1 MRRLLL
7 LIFSICFLQSFLS
20 AQSIYSIQ
28 QDASREFR
36 INGSRKA
43 SKYTNQVIKQL
54 ALAHLKT
61 PENTSFR
68 FLYNYGASVNYRH
81 DNLLGVSVAFTPE
94 TATGDVDVQ
103 DFNIRDLLIPGWCN
117 LRISVVHPVRGEVF
131 SSLHEKVDLRL
142 LIAGAELAAF
152 PDSLWTAGSRL
163 GVEFT
168 DFDFDE
174 QGYKTVEKELFA
186 IRDYNA
192 AASLA
197 DTLETLIRK
206 KRIRQT
212 SAEEAF
218 LTYSL
223 LSRGVI
229 LLRQARNQSTL
240 IVPGDD
246 PAKLLTKY
254 PVVRFRFRELT
265 GFYHQEGIAVPL
277 SGDTYLNLSEAYG
290 RGVQQA
296 LQLSQRVDYYSS
308 PFYYRLFSNSIT
320 AAAIAG
326 AGSEIDRFAREHRL
340 RQADFRLLS
349 RRILDSYANEI
360 EKLSDEG
367 RFAEAADLSAAAVRF
382 AAANPVI
389 PVEERLKSMMTQA
402 RKGLISSYIRIVQ
415 KALDNNLSVLADKY
429 LSEAQLYAEKYGLN
443 AGDSAGFAGLYTVLS
458 GKNIK
463 AGNEFLLTGNFQA
476 ALPEFEKAVAASE
489 LYHLSELAV
498 RAEEGR
504 QKAVKGIYQQ
514 HYSKAVALLKAGY
527 AAQAKQK
534 LDEAGLFASGYPAFQ
549 PDPVSADSLYARIA
563 LVSYQGL
570 LKSSDEL
577 SRAGQYAAA
586 TDKLLE
592 AELLQRRYPSIFSN
606 QFDSLV
612 SNAGF
617 RTINNLLTEA
627 KSKLWSGEAEP
638 ALSKS
643 AEAMEL
649 AKILGLAGN
658 QEIKR
663 QYASVM
669 AIADETLCNQE
680 KGELTSLLHSAE
692 DHFVHN
698 RFEEAGAIVLKAREL
713 IYARSGCG
721 LNTAELNLLTE
732 KYKHPLRWHE
742 TVKSAG
748 TMIEAGDFIRG
759 IEALQQA
766 GALFTYYRLDTLGL
780 LNTGLFD
787 LAMGSDYLPF
797 IKHATGYYTTRGD
810 LDKALALLDKMR
822 ISGATAA
829 ETAGFQESLA
839 RELASRDLADTDLLN
854 LKTMLKVYTSGNKWY
869 RKFAEV
875 YSYHVENR

>member
-1 MRRLLL
+1 MRRMLL
-7 LIFSICFLQSFLS
+7 LIFAFCLSQSLLK
-20 AQSIYSIQ
+20 AQSIYSFQ
-28 QDASREFR
+28 QDASWEFR

-43 SKYTNQVIKQL
+43 SKYTNQIIKQL

-61 PENTSFR
+61 PEHTSFR
-68 FLYNYGASVNYRH
+68 FLYNFGASVNYRQ

-94 TATGDVDVQ
+94 TAAGDVDVQ

-131 SSLHEKVDLRL
+131 TSLVDKVDLRL
-142 LIAGAELAAF
+142 LIAGSEMAAF

-163 GVEFT
+163 GIEFT

-197 DTLETLIRK
+197 DTLETLIRH

-223 LSRGVI
+223 LSRGVF

-240 IVPGDD
+240 VVPGVD
-246 PAKLLTKY
+246 PAGLSGKY

-265 GFYHQEGIAVPL
+265 GFYHQEGIAVPF
-277 SGDTYLNLSEAYG
+277 SGDGYLNLSRAYG
-290 RGVQQA
+290 RAVQQA

-326 AGSEIDRFAREHRL
+326 AGHEIDRFTSEHHL
-340 RQADFRLLS
+340 RKADLRLLS
-349 RRILDSYANEI
+349 RRILDAYAAEI
-360 EKLSDEG
+360 SKLSAEG
-367 RFAEAADLSAAAVRF
+367 RFAEAADLSASAVRF

-389 PVEERLKSMMTQA
+389 AVEQRLNSMMTNA

-415 KALDNNLSVLADKY
+415 KALDNNLPGLADKY
-429 LSEAQLYAEKYGLN
+429 LSEAQHYAERYGLN
-443 AGDSAGFAGLYTVLS
+443 AGDSAGFSGLYAILS

-463 AGNEFLLTGNFQA
+463 AGNEYLSNGAFQA
-476 ALPEFEKAVAASE
+476 ALAEFEKAIAAAE
-489 LYHLSELAV
+489 LYELKELAGK
-498 RAEEGR
+498 ADEGR

-527 AAQAKQK
+527 AAQAKEK
-534 LDEAGLFASGYPAFQ
+534 LDEAVFFASGYPAFK

-563 LVSYQGL
+563 LVGYQGL
-570 LKSSDEL
+570 LSSSDEL
-577 SRAGQYAAA
+577 SRAGQYVAA
-586 TDKLLE
+586 TQKLLE
-592 AELLQRRYPSIFSN
+592 AELLQRRYPSIYSY
-606 QFDSLV
+606 QFDSLA

-617 RTINNLLTEA
+617 RTINNMLTEA
-627 KSKLWSGEAEP
+627 RSKLWSGEAEP
-638 ALSKS
+638 ALSKA
-643 AEAMEL
+643 AEAMEV
-649 AKILGLAGN
+649 AKILGLAGSP
-658 QEIKR
+658 EIKK

-669 AIADETLCNQE
+669 AIADETLCNQV
-680 KGELTSLLHSAE
+680 KGELTSLFNTAE
-692 DHFVHN
+692 EHFVHN

-721 LNTAELNLLTE
+721 LNTAELNRLTE

-780 LNTGLFD
+780 LNSGLFD
-787 LAMGSDYLPF
+787 LALGSDYLPF

-810 LDKALALLDKMR
+810 LDKALALLEKMR
-822 ISGATAA
+822 VSGATAA
-829 ETAGFQESLA
+829 ETAELQESLA
-839 RELASRDLADTDLLN
+839 RGLASRDLADTDLLN

-869 RKFAEV
+869 RKFADV
-875 YSYHVENR
+875 YTYHVENR